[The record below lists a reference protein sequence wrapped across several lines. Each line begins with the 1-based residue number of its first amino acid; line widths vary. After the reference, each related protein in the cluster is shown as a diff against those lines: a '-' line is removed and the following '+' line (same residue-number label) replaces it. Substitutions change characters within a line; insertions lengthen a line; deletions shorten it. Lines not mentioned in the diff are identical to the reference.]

1 MSETERNSPPA
12 DAQAELSERD
22 RAEVDRAAERA
33 NLEAAILRF
42 NTNYNPS
49 GGPPQGRDLP
59 RLNSPPNRRLGNPPC
74 CAPGLQEGVRP
85 RVKLKEE
92 AMLKHSM
99 APFNSSLLDKGKE
112 LGVWR
117 MGEQIV
123 HTSTPTQTQ
132 TLRNPSTVYSTL

>member
-49 GGPPQGRDLP
+49 GALPREEIYQGWIHLPTGVLGTPPVAPQGC
-59 RLNSPPNRRLGNPPC
+59 RRG
-74 CAPGLQEGVRP
+74 
-85 RVKLKEE
+85 
-92 AMLKHSM
+92 
-99 APFNSSLLDKGKE
+99 
-112 LGVWR
+112 
-117 MGEQIV
+117 
-123 HTSTPTQTQ
+123 PT
-132 TLRNPSTVYSTL
+132 